1 MADASAVLYWDASA
15 LLSALFSD
23 RHSKIAKK
31 WAETAGVHFVSSL
44 AYAEVCAVVAR
55 LRIER
60 HLTKTLTDA
69 AHEVLETGPWRR
81 IYTRPEWQLMRTLSE
96 KWPLR
101 GADLWHL
108 SVAKSL
114 GREFPELK
122 LLSFDKRLN
131 VAAKGEALILEMK

>member
-1 MADASAVLYWDASA
+1 M
-15 LLSALFSD
+15 
-23 RHSKIAKK
+23 
-31 WAETAGVHFVSSL
+31 
-44 AYAEVCAVVAR
+44 VAR

-81 IYTRPEWQLMRTLSE
+81 IYTRPKWQLMQTLSE

-101 GADLWHL
+101 GSDLWHL

-131 VAAKGEALILEMK
+131 VAAKGEALLVEAR